1 MNNAPIQIFHI
12 YTYSAHKPNFT
23 DTLGI
28 EVPENETGQLELLGV
43 KLISKL
49 NSFQAREVTQ
59 YEVGDPHWKSD
70 IQFLQTGILGDV
82 TKFSLQYVYFLHT
95 FNSLSLR

>member
-1 MNNAPIQIFHI
+1 M
-12 YTYSAHKPNFT
+12 
-23 DTLGI
+23 GI

-59 YEVGDPHWKSD
+59 YEVGDPHWKID
-70 IQFLQTGILGDV
+70 IQFLQTGISGDV
-82 TKFSLQYVYFLHT
+82 TKFSLQYVYFLYFIT
-95 FNSLSLR
+95 LSVFVDDYK